1 MQPLPPM
8 LEQLLAAGLFISLI
22 YGLVFTRL
30 APAWVFTLSMI
41 ACYLLGLVGT
51 NEILQKVSN
60 PGLITLILLLLV
72 SVGIEKISWINESAG
87 KMISRHYKRSLLRMG
102 LVTALLSAIVNNTA
116 VVATL
121 ANTVRRNPHF
131 PASKL
136 LIPLSYMAILGGTMT
151 LIGTSTNLIVSSFL
165 EDATGQGL
173 AFFDFLLVGFSATAI
188 GLTVIIL
195 TNKRLLPDHGTE
207 ALIVEEYLIESEVS
221 ADSSLIGHSVIKN
234 KLRDLETLF
243 LVEIVRADH
252 LISPVSPSEVIEAG
266 DKLIFSGDINHLKAL
281 DKFDGLSL
289 FAVDEGLLK
298 KNLTEVIVMPNANV
312 EGKTI
317 KNSGFR
323 SLFDAAV
330 VGMHRGGK
338 RLSGKL
344 GEITLQAGDRL
355 MLATGP
361 DFSERKNLDKNF
373 FVVKDDVSA
382 NRISTTENWF
392 ISLSL
397 LAVIAL
403 ASLEIVPLIKGLA
416 FMLAGMLLMGTVK
429 AEELRRR
436 FPFELWLIIA
446 SALTWAQVLNN
457 SGLVILMTDA
467 FHQALAGLGPYAAIA
482 SIFLITLALT
492 EIMTNNAAAALIFPI
507 AFGLA
512 ESYGL
517 NYMPFVMAVAYGAS
531 ASFLTPYGY
540 TTNLMVQNLGGYE
553 FRDYLRA
560 GLPVSI
566 AYSLTVLFMIP
577 LVFPFAP

>member
-1 MQPLPPM
+1 MQPLLPM
-8 LEQLLAAGLFISLI
+8 FEQLLAAGLFLCLI

-30 APAWVFTLSMI
+30 AAAWVFTLSMI
-41 ACYLLGLVGT
+41 ACYLLGLVDT
-51 NEILQKVSN
+51 HEILQKASN
-60 PGLITLILLLLV
+60 PGLFTLILLLLV
-72 SVGIEKISWINESAG
+72 SVGVEKLSWINEAAG
-87 KMISRHYKRSLLRMG
+87 KMISPRYKRSLLRMG
-102 LVTALLSAIVNNTA
+102 IVTALFSAIVNNTA

-121 ANTVRRNPHF
+121 ANTVRNNPHH

-165 EDATGQGL
+165 EDATGHGL
-173 AFFDFLLVGFSATAI
+173 AFFDFLLVGFGATAV
-188 GLTVIIL
+188 GLTVIIF
-195 TNKRLLPDHGTE
+195 TNKRLLPSHSAET
-207 ALIVEEYLIESEVS
+207 LVVEEYLIESEVS
-221 ADSSLIGHSVIKN
+221 ADSTLIGKSVIEN
-234 KLRDLETLF
+234 QLRDLKTLF

-266 DKLIFSGDINHLKAL
+266 DKLIFSGDINHLQVL
-281 DKFDGLSL
+281 DDIDGLSL
-289 FAVDEGLLK
+289 FAIDEGLLE

-382 NRISTTENWF
+382 NGMSTAENYF
-392 ISLSL
+392 VSLSL
-397 LAVIAL
+397 LTVIAL

-457 SGLVILMTDA
+457 SGLVLLLTDG
-467 FHQALAGLGPYAAIA
+467 FHEALAGLGPYAAIA
-482 SIFLITLALT
+482 CIFLMTLALT
-492 EIMTNNAAAALIFPI
+492 EIMTNNAAAALSFPI

-517 NYMPFVMAVAYGAS
+517 NFMPFIMAVAYGAN

-566 AYSLTVLFMIP
+566 AYSLTVLYLLPI
-577 LVFPFAP
+577 VFPFVP

>member
-8 LEQLLAAGLFISLI
+8 LEQLLTASLFLGLI

-30 APAWVFTLSMI
+30 AAAWVFSLSMI
-41 ACYLLGLVGT
+41 ACYLVGLVDTG
-51 NEILQKVSN
+51 EILQKASN
-60 PGLITLILLLLV
+60 PGLMTLILLLLV
-72 SVGIEKISWINESAG
+72 SVGVEKLNWLTDAAG
-87 KMISRHYKRSLLRMG
+87 RMITPRYKRSLLRMG
-102 LVTALLSAIVNNTA
+102 VVTALFSAIVNNTA

-121 ANTVRRNPHF
+121 ANTVRNNPHH

-165 EDATGQGL
+165 EDATGHGL
-173 AFFDFLLVGFSATAI
+173 AFFDFLIVGFCATVV
-188 GLTVIIL
+188 GLIVIIF
-195 TNKRLLPDHGTE
+195 TNKRLLPSHGITT
-207 ALIVEEYLIESEVS
+207 LSVEEYMIESEVG
-221 ADSSLIGHSVIKN
+221 ADSSLIGKSVIDN

-252 LISPVSPSEVIEAG
+252 LISPVSPSEIIEAG
-266 DKLIFSGDINHLKAL
+266 DKLIFSGDINHLQVL
-281 DKFDGLSL
+281 DGFDGLTL
-289 FAVDEGLLK
+289 FAVDEGLLE
-298 KNLTEVIVMPNANV
+298 KNLTEVIVMPNAHV

-317 KNSGFR
+317 KHIGFR

-344 GEITLQAGDRL
+344 GEITIQAGDRM

-361 DFSERKNLDKNF
+361 DFSERKNLERNF

-382 NRISTTENWF
+382 NGMSRAENWF
-392 ISLSL
+392 VSLTL
-397 LAVIAL
+397 LGVITL

-416 FMLAGMLLMGTVK
+416 FMLAGMLLMGTIK

-446 SALTWAQVLNN
+446 SALIWAQVLNN
-457 SGLVILMTDA
+457 SGLVHMATDS
-467 FHQALAGLGPYAAIA
+467 FHSALAGYGPYAAITG
-482 SIFLITLALT
+482 IFLLTLVMT
-492 EIMTNNAAAALIFPI
+492 EIMTNNAAAALSFPI
-507 AFGLA
+507 AFALA
-512 ESYGL
+512 ESYGV

-566 AYSLTVLFMIP
+566 AYSLTVLYMIP
-577 LVFPFAP
+577 IVFPFAP

>member
-8 LEQLLAAGLFISLI
+8 LEQLLAAGLFLSLI

-41 ACYLLGLVGT
+41 ACYLLGLVET

-72 SVGIEKISWINESAG
+72 SVGVEKLSWINQAAE

-102 LVTALLSAIVNNTA
+102 VVTALFSAIVNNTA
-116 VVATL
+116 VVSTL
-121 ANTVRRNPHF
+121 ANTIRRNPHH

-151 LIGTSTNLIVSSFL
+151 LIGTSTNLIVSSFV
-165 EDATGQGL
+165 EDATGHGL
-173 AFFDFLLVGFSATAI
+173 AFFDFLVVGFSATVV
-188 GLTVIIL
+188 GLTAIIF

-266 DKLIFSGDINHLKAL
+266 DKLIFSGDINHLQVL
-281 DKFDGLSL
+281 DRFDGLSL
-289 FAVDEGLLK
+289 FAIDEGLLE

-317 KNSGFR
+317 KDSGFR

-344 GEITLQAGDRL
+344 GEITLHAGDRL

-373 FVVKDDVSA
+373 FVIKDDVSA
-382 NRISTTENWF
+382 NRISITENWF
-392 ISLSL
+392 VSLSL
-397 LAVIAL
+397 LAVIVL
-403 ASLEIVPLIKGLA
+403 AAMEIVPLIKGLA
-416 FMLAGMLLMGTVK
+416 FMLAGMLLMGTIK

-457 SGLVILMTDA
+457 SGLVLLMTDA
-467 FHQALAGLGPYAAIA
+467 LHQAFAGLGPYAAITC
-482 SIFLITLALT
+482 IFLMTLALT
-492 EIMTNNAAAALIFPI
+492 EIMTNNAAAALSFPI